1 MRKIARLS
9 LLVSFLAS
17 CEPVDHRCAED
28 GKRIT
33 ELDSAYVVGLRRG
46 GEQMDP
52 MHLGEQKYDLMT
64 VRMMA
69 DQEHVPVADIAL
81 GYQERLFCSEDCAS
95 STLAQLNS
103 KVDSVV
109 NHRWQL
115 HIADSLVMD
124 SIHEGLIK

>member
-9 LLVSFLAS
+9 LLISFLAS

-95 STLAQLNS
+95 STLA
-103 KVDSVV
+103 
-109 NHRWQL
+109 
-115 HIADSLVMD
+115 
-124 SIHEGLIK
+124 